1 MGQCLSGQQ
10 SRQNLDQRDGS
21 SSRLILK
28 LPKLYSPSPLL
39 TREEVETSR
48 NEFWETCWAYGG
60 SREIWEA
67 LHKIISLLY
76 EGNAEAATELASA
89 AELTIPENDIG
100 KGAYDSKGTFY
111 EIPKIVARI
120 PRAFAEKEE
129 SDDEQANPSGSLEDG
144 KFPEEKGTGTQV
156 TSVSSLDDGEKS
168 EPLEPVIIRYCMDE
182 RDYTIQLNSNAPLL
196 QAKPAL
202 AEAGLD
208 TVQRLFFLGRIL
220 QWKKALRQQGWSP
233 GMVIQA
239 M

>member
-10 SRQNLDQRDGS
+10 SRQDVNQTNES
-21 SSRLILK
+21 SSKSILK
-28 LPKLYSPSPLL
+28 LPKLYAPNPLL

-67 LHKIISLLY
+67 LRNIINLLY
-76 EGNAEAATELASA
+76 EGNAESATELASA
-89 AELTIPENDIG
+89 ADLTIPDNDIG

-129 SDDEQANPSGSLEDG
+129 SDDEQETSHNSLENG
-144 KFPEEKGTGTQV
+144 KYSEKTCTATQV
-156 TSVSSLDDGEKS
+156 TSVSPVDNAEKP
-168 EPLEPVIIRYCMDE
+168 EPLDSVIIRYCVDE
-182 RDYTIQLNSNAPLL
+182 KDYKIQINGNAPLL
-196 QAKPAL
+196 QAKSAFL
-202 AEAGLD
+202 EAGLD
-208 TVQRLFFLGRIL
+208 SVQRLFFLGRIL
-220 QWKKALRQQGWSP
+220 HWKKTLRQQGWSP
-233 GMVIQA
+233 GMVVQA